1 MATRP
6 AAEPGLGHGGREWRR
21 ACGHPVVIS
30 ALVTALGAVVWVTVF
45 PRIGTDLSAAL
56 ARGGWASRYPGSAY
70 LFSWYGGI
78 HPAGYSLLAPYVLA
92 VIGTRLAMGAA
103 AVISAVLLTLLLV
116 RHQAPRPRAA
126 AMWVAVALW
135 TELSA
140 GRAPFTL
147 GLAAALGCVVAADVS
162 RPRSR
167 AVSPA
172 RLRGPARLPIPHP
185 SLRPFGRLLA
195 IAVLAL
201 LTCLLSPVAG
211 LFLGVVAAAFAVAR
225 RWAEA
230 LAVALAAGLPLGAM
244 AVFSDG
250 GAQPFNMQNWLPPLV
265 AAAGVLLLVPRRWPM
280 VRAGA
285 IVYGVGVLL
294 TLAVPSLVG
303 SNVARLGEL
312 LTGPLLAGL
321 GSARPRWLLAPALI
335 AAAVWQVAQPAA
347 DLAQGNAPPYAP
359 QTAALV
365 RELGALHAD
374 TARVEAVPQYGHWES
389 QELATAVPL
398 ARGWERQVD
407 LERDPLFY
415 GGALTPAAYHRWLRY
430 NAVRYV
436 AISATRPDPP
446 AAAEAALIRQGQ
458 PWLVP
463 VWHDAF
469 WQLYQVMGTSPLA
482 SPPAVVTGTTPAQ
495 IALRMSRAGTTI
507 VRVHWSP
514 LLRAAG
520 AVVARRGPWTSL
532 TTRRPGRY
540 VLSAPY

>member
-1 MATRP
+1 VAVHAVQRLSPLRVAQSLGAVATRP
-6 AAEPGLGHGGREWRR
+6 AAEPGLGHDGREWRR
-21 ACGHPVVIS
+21 ACGHPVVIG
-30 ALVTALGAVVWVTVF
+30 ALLTAVGAVVWVTVF
-45 PRIGTDLSAAL
+45 PRVGTDLSAAL
-56 ARGGWASRYPGSAY
+56 ARAGWASRYPGSAY

-78 HPAGYSLLAPYVLA
+78 HPAGYSLLAPYLLA
-92 VIGTRLAMGAA
+92 VIGTRLAMAAA
-103 AVISAVLLTLLLV
+103 AVISAVLLILLLV
-116 RHQAPRPRAA
+116 RHQVPRPRAA
-126 AMWVAVALW
+126 AVWVAVALW

-147 GLAAALGCVVAADVS
+147 GIAAALGCVAAADVS
-162 RPRSR
+162 RP
-167 AVSPA
+167 P
-172 RLRGPARLPIPHP
+172 
-185 SLRPFGRLLA
+185 RPFGRVLA
-195 IAVLAL
+195 VAALAL
-201 LTCLLSPVAG
+201 LTCLLSPVAA
-211 LFLGVVAAAFAVAR
+211 LFLGVVAAAFAAAR

-230 LAVALAAGLPLGAM
+230 VAIALAAGLPLGAM
-244 AVFSDG
+244 AVLSDG
-250 GAQPFNMQNWLPPLV
+250 GIQPFTMQNWLPPLI
-265 AAAGVLLLVPRRWPM
+265 AAAGVVLLVPRRWRM
-280 VRAGA
+280 VRVGA
-285 IVYGVGVLL
+285 IVYGAGVLL

-321 GSARPRWLLAPALI
+321 GSSRPRWLLAPALI

-389 QELATAVPL
+389 QELATVVPL

-407 LERDPLFY
+407 VERNPLFY
-415 GGALTPAAYHRWLRY
+415 GGDLTLAAYHGWLRY

-463 VWHDAF
+463 IWHDAF
-469 WQLYQVMGTSPLA
+469 WQLYQVTGTSPLA
-482 SPPAVVTGTTPAQ
+482 TPPAIVTGTTPAQ
-495 IALRMSRAGTTI
+495 ITLRMTRAGTAI
-507 VRVHWSP
+507 VRVHWSS
-514 LLRAAG
+514 LLRATG
-520 AVVARRGPWTSL
+520 AIVAQRGPWTSL
-532 TTRRPGRY
+532 TARHPGRY